1 MKMRIEISKEIANI
15 IQCCANTKVLDD
27 DETMKFCDKFC
38 PLGGACLEYW
48 TGDDSL
54 NKEE

>member
-1 MKMRIEISKEIANI
+1 MRIEISKEIADVI
-15 IQCCANTKVLDD
+15 HHCANTKVLDD